1 MIPELEYAEEWL
13 AVIGYEGLYE
23 VSNLGRVR
31 TVARLNVYKNGRTR
45 YQSGV
50 LLRPRLSNKGYLRVG
65 LWKDGRSRG
74 CSVHVLVAAAF
85 VGPRPPGL
93 TVDHKDGNKLNNL
106 FSNLEYITP
115 KEQISRAILLGTRD
129 FQGEKHPGAKLSEKD
144 VIEIR
149 RLGIEGM
156 TKTAI
161 GDLFGVSRHMVG
173 RILSGKNWKHI

>member
-1 MIPELEYAEEWL
+1 MNPELEYAEEWL
-13 AVIGYEGLYE
+13 AVLGYEGLYE

-31 TVARLNVYKNGRTR
+31 TIARINVYKNGRSHL
-45 YQSGV
+45 QPGM

-74 CSVHVLVAAAF
+74 HSVHVLVAAAF

-93 TVDHKDGNKLNNL
+93 TVDHNDGNRLNNL

-115 KEQISRAILLGTRD
+115 KEQIARAIARGTRD
-129 FQGEKHPGAKLSEKD
+129 FQGEKHPGAKLTEKD

-149 RLGIEGM
+149 RLGLEGM
-156 TKTAI
+156 TKTDI
-161 GDLFGVSRHMVG
+161 GDLFGVTRHMIA
-173 RILSGKNWKHI
+173 RILNGKNWRHI